1 MLRLRRS
8 GRHTSRPYGCG
19 GNRGLAGRQPGDP
32 YQLLPHHKPL
42 GCGSFGSVHGTL
54 GALEQLPHPLA
65 QGVCLGGILRAIVV
79 NPLGGGL
86 LRLLQQFQVKA

>member
-1 MLRLRRS
+1 MLRLCRWRAA
-8 GRHTSRPYGCG
+8 TSRPYGCG
-19 GNRGLAGRQPGDP
+19 GNRGLADRQPGDP

-42 GCGSFGSVHGTL
+42 GCGSFGSVHGSL

-65 QGVCLGGILRAIVV
+65 QGVCLGGILGAAPV

-86 LRLLQQFQVKA
+86 LRLLQQLQVKA